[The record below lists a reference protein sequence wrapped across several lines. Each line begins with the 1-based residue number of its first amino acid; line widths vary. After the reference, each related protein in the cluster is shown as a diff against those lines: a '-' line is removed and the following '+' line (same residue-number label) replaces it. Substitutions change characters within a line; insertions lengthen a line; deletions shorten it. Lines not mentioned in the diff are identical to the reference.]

1 MAAFAADLVRRT
13 WGHGMKVGVWLAIS
27 LALSMATLTDGA
39 DTYLGA
45 RWDADAVIV
54 TMRDHRQLVVAKDAE
69 QVGLEQAAVS
79 SDQSAVGWLATYPNC
94 CTSYPVPLKLMVFS
108 GGQLRV
114 FAPNELP
121 VWYWAFRNG
130 SREVCYQ
137 QETVHG
143 GLGVRYEL
151 RDVTTGKLLAHFEP
165 EQGIPKPGWVQE
177 LDASRH

>member
-1 MAAFAADLVRRT
+1 
-13 WGHGMKVGVWLAIS
+13 MKAGVWLAIS
-27 LALSMATLTDGA
+27 LALSMVTPTDRA

-45 RWDADAVIV
+45 RWDADAVVV

-143 GLGVRYEL
+143 GFGVRYEL
-151 RDVTTGKLLAHFEP
+151 REVTTGKLLAHFEP
-165 EQGIPKPGWVQE
+165 QQGIPKPAWVQE
-177 LDASRH
+177 LEASRH